1 MSDLNVG
8 VNQDLASRESHTI
21 VVGHLGILRTH
32 DGVADAI
39 EVLSHVALE
48 GEADAGGTPVH
59 QDDLHTGEVLAGPGQ
74 EVRQLPGRL
83 SGPDYVSE
91 GVLDDTIKVI

>member
-8 VNQDLASRESHTI
+8 VNQDLASRESHS
-21 VVGHLGILRTH
+21 VVVWHLGILRTH

-39 EVLSHVALE
+39 EALSHVALE
-48 GEADAGGTPVH
+48 GDAGGTPVH

-83 SGPDYVSE
+83 ADPDHVTE